1 MQLMTERFGPVEI
14 DPAEIWEV
22 PEGIPG
28 FPALRR
34 VVLLGA
40 GTVPGQ
46 AVPEEHHS
54 MFWLQDV
61 DDPHTA
67 FLCIQPWTVFPDYDF
82 EFDAV
87 SLSIAHP
94 DEVSVLTLVTVVR
107 GDGSMTMTTNL
118 RAPLVVDAERRRMY
132 QVILTDQRWAVRE
145 PFATTS
151 KDGDLGRAGEAV

>member
-1 MQLMTERFGPVEI
+1 MQLITERFGPVEI

-46 AVPEEHHS
+46 AVPEEQHS

-61 DDPHTA
+61 DHPATA

-87 SLSIAHP
+87 SLGIEHP
-94 DEVSVLTLVTVVR
+94 DDVSVLTLVTVVR
-107 GDGSMTMTTNL
+107 GEGAMTMTTNL
-118 RAPLVVDAERRRMY
+118 RAPLVVDTERRQMH

-145 PFATTS
+145 PFATTR
-151 KDGDLGRAGEAV
+151 DGELGSSGEAV